1 MSEFVKYVQKQY
13 DAPHDVSTGVCVAKI
28 GDQVTVG
35 VVSNEY
41 RVTRIEDPGTHQ
53 GCEAARKQNG
63 LREFGNNL

>member
-53 GCEAARKQNG
+53 GV
-63 LREFGNNL
+63 